1 MSGKILQAKGMN
13 RCIACYSCMLAC
25 ARVVYKTFSP
35 RYSAIQIRTR
45 GGMQSRL
52 AADICRGCLDAPCA
66 TACPT
71 EAILP
76 RIGGGVKFNRKKCVG
91 CGACA
96 QKCVV
101 QVIYFDEQER
111 RPVICIQCGICVGFC
126 PHEVLSMEVR
136 QND

>member
-13 RCIACYSCMLAC
+13 RCIGCYSCMLAC
-25 ARVVYKTFSP
+25 ARVVHKSFSP

-45 GGMQSRL
+45 GGLQSRL
-52 AADICRGCLDAPCA
+52 VADICRGCLEAPCA
-66 TACPT
+66 AACTA

-76 RIGGGVKFNRKKCVG
+76 RPGGGVRFSRKKCVG

-96 QKCVV
+96 KKCVV
-101 QVIYFDEQER
+101 QVIYFDER
-111 RPVICIQCGICVGFC
+111 DCRPVVCIQCGICLRFC

-136 QND
+136 EDA